1 MPGELRRQEHGTHA
15 ESRRSHRNQDLTRG
29 ERAAESA
36 TAFLPASVGMRPHA
50 PEETAVHIRDA
61 EIADLETIT
70 AIYNDAVENTTAIW
84 NERLVDVDD
93 RAAWLADRLRA
104 GYPVLVASNDEGV
117 LGYATFGD
125 FRPHDGFRR
134 TVEHSVYVRSDQR
147 GKGIGKA
154 LMIELIAQARAIGK
168 HTMVAAVAS
177 ENEGS
182 IALHERLGFV
192 ETGRMPQVGM
202 KFGRWL
208 DLSLLQLLLD
218 DSPTPA

>member
-1 MPGELRRQEHGTHA
+1 M
-15 ESRRSHRNQDLTRG
+15 
-29 ERAAESA
+29 
-36 TAFLPASVGMRPHA
+36 
-50 PEETAVHIRDA
+50 HIRDA

-70 AIYNDAVENTTAIW
+70 EIYNDAVANTTAIW

-104 GYPVLVASNDEGV
+104 GYPVLVASDGHDV
-117 LGYATFGD
+117 LGYAKFGD
-125 FRPHDGFRR
+125 FRPHDGYRF

-147 GKGIGKA
+147 GRGIGKA
-154 LMIELIAQARAIGK
+154 LMIELIGQARAIGK
-168 HTMVAAVAS
+168 HTMVGAVAS
-177 ENEGS
+177 ENTGS

-208 DLSLLQLLLD
+208 DLTFLQLILD
-218 DSPTPA
+218 DRPTPA